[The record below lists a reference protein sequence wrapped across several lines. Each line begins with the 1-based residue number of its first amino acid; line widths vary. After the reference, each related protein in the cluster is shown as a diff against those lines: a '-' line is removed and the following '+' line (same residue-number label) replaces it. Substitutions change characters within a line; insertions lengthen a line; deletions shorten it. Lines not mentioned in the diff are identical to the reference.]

1 MANKQRYKITLADGR
16 SVATLGLETAL
27 AAAKELA
34 NPGMFWNAG
43 RKLVALRNALSAG
56 NGVALYKASFA
67 DAPFTVEVWPESE
80 EERTAREAAQ
90 SGHVEPDGRET
101 VYTGT
106 VEVWDSR
113 KYPEKVFDAPVE
125 QRGLLAF
132 IGAGIADIESF
143 HSQHGRVAWPLPH
156 CFNREIVQMRLGT
169 IRNAMRRD
177 AIVLAVKSDD
187 ELRSDFAD
195 DPRALS
201 TFVHFPSKA
210 GVYDGPF
217 DAQFSAIITIKLRE
231 PPVKVFVPGPRRPRA
246 EGETDAQ
253 E

>member
-27 AAAKELA
+27 LAAKELA
-34 NPGMFWNAG
+34 APGEAWAPS
-43 RKLVALRNALSAG
+43 KVAALRTCLSAG
-56 NGVALYKASFA
+56 GGRALYIASFYP
-67 DAPFTVEVWPESE
+67 APLTVEVWPETPG
-80 EERTAREAAQ
+80 ERAEREAVA
-90 SGHVEPDGRET
+90 HVADGRET

-113 KYPEKVFDAPVE
+113 KYPEKVFDAPLE

-231 PPVKVFVPGPRRPRA
+231 PPVKVFVPGPRRPRT
-246 EGETDAQ
+246 EGETNAQ